1 MTDVAMAR
9 ARGAAAVAGFKDQLT
24 ALHARTE
31 AARAALGAASATVT
45 STDGAVTVSVGAGGV
60 LSDLSFGPS
69 AFDRGPDAL
78 AAAVV
83 ATVRTAKIRALE
95 QAEHDLT
102 DIVGAD
108 SGAVAVLR
116 RRRAELAGPDAGPD
130 DVAQSRFLPDE
141 DEDDGYDGRGR

>member
-1 MTDVAMAR
+1 MAR
-9 ARGAAAVAGFKDQLT
+9 ARGAAAVAEFKDKLT

-60 LSDLSFGPS
+60 LNDLSFGPS

-83 ATVRTAKIRALE
+83 ATVRTAKVRALE

-116 RRRAELAGPDAGPD
+116 RRRAELAGPDAGPEG
-130 DVAQSRFLPDE
+130 VAPGRFLPDEDE